1 MANSIPKRHPEF
13 SSGSHREP
21 SLILFRG
28 QMLKRV
34 QHDITRPQSQ
44 QTKNKPFNKTSYE
57 KQRNLETN
65 HPNRNQYPFGHRHH
79 IGIEFMPLR
88 NEQ

>member
-1 MANSIPKRHPEF
+1 MAYNIPKRHPELV
-13 SSGSHREP
+13 SGSHREP

-44 QTKNKPFNKTSYE
+44 QTKNKPFNKILM
-57 KQRNLETN
+57 KNKETWKLIIQTVISILSAIATTLGLN
-65 HPNRNQYPFGHRHH
+65 SC
-79 IGIEFMPLR
+79 L
-88 NEQ
+88 

>member
-79 IGIEFMPLR
+79 AWSEFMPLSL
-88 NEQ
+88 